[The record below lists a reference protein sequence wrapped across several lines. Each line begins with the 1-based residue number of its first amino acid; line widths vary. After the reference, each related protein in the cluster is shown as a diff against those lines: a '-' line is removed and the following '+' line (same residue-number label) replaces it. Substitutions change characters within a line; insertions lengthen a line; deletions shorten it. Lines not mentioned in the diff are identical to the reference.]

1 VGAELLFGLL
11 TDLYERGSVLI
22 TSNLDF
28 ASWTEVFGD
37 PRLSR
42 PPSRILD
49 GVPTHHHYTH
59 GWVTFRP
66 SRWVAFGLTFTVSKI
81 MAIYD
86 RTVQRWVGWYR
97 KGGVAEV

>member
-1 VGAELLFGLL
+1 MGAELLFGFL

-49 GVPTHHHYTH
+49 EVPTHHHYTH
-59 GWVTFRP
+59 G
-66 SRWVAFGLTFTVSKI
+66 WVAFGLTFTVSKI

>member
-1 VGAELLFGLL
+1 MGAELLFGLL

-66 SRWVAFGLTFTVSKI
+66 SRFS
-81 MAIYD
+81 AIE
-86 RTVQRWVGWYR
+86 VGGFWIDIYSFQDN
-97 KGGVAEV
+97 GNL

>member
-1 VGAELLFGLL
+1 M
-11 TDLYERGSVLI
+11 I
-22 TSNLDF
+22 
-28 ASWTEVFGD
+28 
-37 PRLSR
+37 SR
-42 PPSRILD
+42 PPSTI
-49 GVPTHHHYTH
+49 PTHHHYTH

-86 RTVQRWVGWYR
+86 LTVQRWVGWYR